1 MCKSSETIS
10 ENGIQSSISGSWCES
25 CKKKKQSNVTS
36 YTVVMDSTS
45 LKQDLKERF
54 TPKSKM
60 HIYLTILIVL
70 EIALDEG
77 KNGGNLR

>member
-1 MCKSSETIS
+1 
-10 ENGIQSSISGSWCES
+10 
-25 CKKKKQSNVTS
+25 
-36 YTVVMDSTS
+36 MDSTS